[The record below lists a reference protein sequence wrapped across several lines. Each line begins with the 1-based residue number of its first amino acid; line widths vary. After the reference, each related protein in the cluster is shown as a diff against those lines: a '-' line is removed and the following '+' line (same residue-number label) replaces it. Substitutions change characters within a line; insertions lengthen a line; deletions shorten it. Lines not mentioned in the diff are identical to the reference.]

1 MLLSTCRKS
10 FWKLCHHVTDQ
21 NESDLFSLGPK
32 WKDDWKVFFQ
42 KNFMFPQNVPL
53 DTRNLILTTHWKT
66 LAKGRK
72 FLALYQKKVICS
84 FSTYIRILPKTR
96 IFLNFENFKELTRIL
111 SWKIRVHFSKKL
123 LQQNLMANGLP
134 VVAGCLVI
142 MIFCFH
148 PIRKTFLC
156 EFLISAISLIYFI
169 RPGKCNFEKNADF
182 FDKKKPNYFH
192 LMSIVKKMIRNV
204 FFNHFLYS
212 LKMFQWTPW
221 RDVRQPLG

>member
-1 MLLSTCRKS
+1 MKRRLES
-10 FWKLCHHVTDQ
+10 F
-21 NESDLFSLGPK
+21 FPK
-32 WKDDWKVFFQ
+32 K
-42 KNFMFPQNVPL
+42 FMFPQNVPL

-72 FLALYQKKVICS
+72 VLGLYQKKVICS

-96 IFLNFENFKELTRIL
+96 IFLNFENFKKLMRIL

-123 LQQNLMANGLP
+123 LQQNLTANGLP

-142 MIFCFH
+142 MILKFVVIFCFH

-156 EFLISAISLIYFI
+156 EFLISAISLICFL

-182 FDKKKPNYFH
+182 FDKKETELFPF
-192 LMSIVKKMIRNV
+192 NV
-204 FFNHFLYS
+204 HS
-212 LKMFQWTPW
+212 
-221 RDVRQPLG
+221 